1 MRRLFILA
9 VLIPGLAF
17 GFQSSEDPS
26 VQDPEPPVETPEDPD
41 PEPLPTITIDPA
53 KKLFFLDKAAFVDRD
68 GQNVKMAGGVKF
80 RYGDYIGSAEEVEGN
95 LDTEIFVL
103 KGDVK
108 LIGKDLNYEG
118 EEIEANFKTEVF
130 GFKRAS
136 STIKPELIKGQITE
150 NLYIRG
156 ESGTGS
162 EKYYE
167 LVNGECT
174 TCGLPHAHYH
184 IKARKMSVYPQD
196 RLVMRDAEINI
207 LGKTIIR
214 LPYFSIPLKDY
225 APRYIPETGQSPDEG
240 YFIKSRFGV
249 GIPGDDLLDTRF
261 DYMTKLGFGLGA
273 DLDYRDVNMKGA
285 LKVYGLLGQDKTFT
299 SNVNHTQKWGRS
311 TITSTLDLSQR
322 NYLSAPGNT
331 TLNTRNSIAIP
342 NGGGNTRLGFTYSSN
357 KANNF
362 STESQ
367 NLTLN
372 DQRKIGKINI
382 SNDFNLSTYLS
393 GGSSFSSSRRV
404 LDVRSR
410 AQQSLDRIDI
420 EMQYQR
426 AIPIGTIANFFS
438 GTEITPMLTFKTDTA
453 RISGDKN
460 SRTKLNMEM
469 SVGELFDS
477 IRKKPIS
484 RTYFDLGL
492 PTQTIKSG
500 SFSINGSGRFRQG
513 LYSDDTAQFV
523 FNSDMGLSYQFDTAG
538 SANIRYNYLRA
549 QGYTPLNIDRAGRND
564 FFGADLNWKLKQLN
578 LAATTGY
585 DLLQSE
591 REGLNRTPWQT
602 VGIRAEY
609 SPTSGFDIRTSTSY
623 DTFNKVWSNVRADIR
638 YEKGKSK
645 YLLGLRYD
653 GQRHTWGAAN
663 FFAEGLRWGRLQTA
677 FLLSYNGYTKE
688 FESRQFN
695 FIYDMHCSEA
705 VLTIIENNVGF
716 RTGRQVGF
724 YIRLKAFPFNTGFGT
739 GTRGQG
745 FGVGSGN
752 F

>member
-1 MRRLFILA
+1 MNRFLLLSILLPGCA
-9 VLIPGLAF
+9 FAIPPIDRIPIPA
-17 GFQSSEDPS
+17 
-26 VQDPEPPVETPEDPD
+26 QDPTDQGLQDPD
-41 PEPLPTITIDPA
+41 PEPLPIITIDPA

-68 GQNVKMAGGVKF
+68 GSKVKMSGGVKF
-80 RYGDYIGSAEEVEGN
+80 RYGDYIGVADEVEGD
-95 LDTEIFVL
+95 LDTEIFIL
-103 KGDVK
+103 RGNVK
-108 LIGKDLNYEG
+108 LNGKDLDYEG
-118 EEIEANFKTEVF
+118 DVIEANFKTEVF
-130 GFKRAS
+130 GFKRAG
-136 STIKPELIKGQITE
+136 STIKPQLIKGQIKD

-167 LVNGECT
+167 LAGADCT
-174 TCGLPHAHYH
+174 TCDLPHAHYH

-196 RLVMRDAEINI
+196 RLIMRDAEINI
-207 LGKTIIR
+207 LGKTILR
-214 LPYFSIPLKDY
+214 LPYFSIPLNDY

-261 DYMTKLGFGLGA
+261 DYMTKLGFGLGT
-273 DLDYRDVNMKGA
+273 DLDYRDKNMKGT
-285 LKVYGLLGQDKTFT
+285 LKVYGLIGQDKTFT
-299 SNVNHTQKWGRS
+299 SSLNHSQKWGRS
-311 TITSTLDLSQR
+311 TITSALDLSQR

-331 TLNTRNSIAIP
+331 TLNTRNTIAIP
-342 NGGGNTRLGFTYSSN
+342 NSGGNTRLGFNYASN

-367 NLTLN
+367 NLTLS
-372 DQRKIGKINI
+372 DQRKVGKLNI
-382 SNDFNLSTYLS
+382 SNDFNLSTYIS

-410 AQQSLDRIDI
+410 AQQSTDRVDI

-438 GTEITPMLTFKTDTA
+438 GTEMTPMLTFRTDSA
-453 RISGDKN
+453 RVTGAKDSQK
-460 SRTKLNMEM
+460 KLSMEM

-484 RTYFDLGL
+484 RTFFDVGL
-492 PTQTIKSG
+492 PSQTLKSG
-500 SFSINGSGRFRQG
+500 AFSLNGSSRFRQG
-513 LYSDDTAQFV
+513 LYSDDTAQYI
-523 FNSDMGLSYQFDTAG
+523 FNSDLGASYQFDTTG
-538 SANIRYNYLRA
+538 SLNIRYNYLRA
-549 QGYTPLNIDRAGRND
+549 QGYTPLNIDRTGRTD
-564 FFGADLNWKLKQLN
+564 FFGADLNWKIHNLN

-609 SPTSGFDIRTSTSY
+609 NPFSGLEVRTSTSY
-623 DTFNKVWSNVRADIR
+623 DTFNKVWSNVRTDIKFER
-638 YEKGKSK
+638 GKTK
-645 YLLGLRYD
+645 YLFGIRYD
-653 GQRHTWGAAN
+653 GQRHTWGSAN
-663 FFAEGLRWGRLQTA
+663 LFAEGLRWGRLQTA
-677 FLLSYNGYTKE
+677 FLLSYNGYTKS

-695 FIYDMHCSEA
+695 FVYDMHCSEA

-724 YIRLKAFPFNTGFGT
+724 YIRLKALPFNTGFGT